1 MFRKFWD
8 NLQLMSMY
16 WDTSQD
22 YYENNPSDSAPDV
35 MDIDKLYAQIKASEE
50 SKDEKSN
57 QRYNG
62 YRIGTG
68 RDMPARFREDAVFA
82 FVETVAFSF
91 RCRAERP
98 RIEPKVKL
106 QNILIPLPQAGIV
119 YRCPRDR
126 NQAKRGILEGPL
138 MAIQCSNQTS
148 FRRPEDVHGEGQGEI
163 SIILREI
170 GLMLSV
176 AQKRARD
183 GQGEPEPGEGE
194 WWVTKP
200 RWGGGPG
207 GEVQNTEDNNEE
219 DPEGSSKGKKRPKR
233 SDAFALRNWKSLQP
247 GPSKWDKGIL
257 HLQIG
262 KDKNVPEDDVRPGQS
277 SPPADFHFLPA
288 L

>member
-16 WDTSQD
+16 WDTSHD
-22 YYENNPSDSAPDV
+22 VYENAPSDPLPDV

-50 SKDEKSN
+50 SRDGNPHQS
-57 QRYNG
+57 YTG

-68 RDMPARFREDAVFA
+68 HDMPARFREDAVFS
-82 FVETVAFSF
+82 FVETVAFAF

-119 YRCPRDR
+119 YRCPKDR
-126 NQAKRGILEGPL
+126 NQAKRGVLEGPL
-138 MAIQCSNQTS
+138 MAIQCSNQTA
-148 FRRPEDVHGEGQGEI
+148 FRRPEDVDGEGQGEI

-176 AQKRARD
+176 AQKRARA
-183 GQGEPEPGEGE
+183 GRGEPEPGEGE
-194 WWVTKP
+194 WWATKP
-200 RWGGGPG
+200 RWGGGSG
-207 GEVQNTEDNNEE
+207 GEFDRTENDHE
-219 DPEGSSKGKKRPKR
+219 DDREGSSKGKKRPKR
-233 SDAFALRNWKSLQP
+233 SNVLENWKNLQP
-247 GPSKWDKGIL
+247 GPSQWDKGVV

-262 KDKNVPEDDVRPGQS
+262 KDPNATGDDVR
-277 SPPADFHFLPA
+277 
-288 L
+288 